1 MSDQE
6 LNLKFVKEVEKHE
19 ELYNYK
25 LPAYSRKDLTEKA
38 WQDVAAQVNMPGMKC
53 SIIYHKLK
61 CIVFVFCKRR
71 ENLH

>member
-19 ELYNYK
+19 ELYNYR

-38 WQDVAAQVNMPGMKC
+38 WQDVAAQVNMPGMK
-53 SIIYHKLK
+53 SSVSLGFWRQSFKFFFLL
-61 CIVFVFCKRR
+61 V
-71 ENLH
+71 

>member
-25 LPAYSRKDLTEKA
+25 FSMYSRRFDGESMARCGCL
-38 WQDVAAQVNMPGMKC
+38 
-53 SIIYHKLK
+53 
-61 CIVFVFCKRR
+61 R
-71 ENLH
+71 